1 MSNKIFVFRLII
13 LTDELPASLRYAP
26 FRVRYEI
33 IRVFL
38 YAGVRM
44 SDNDF
49 PSPGRVSFDK
59 YDGLWKFLQNH
70 QSLRGK
76 PFPEKC
82 GQDIWDIA
90 SDEFQFQQGFRG
102 ITLSG
107 ALTFNGDVG
116 GPFFQLKLEPMKLEL
131 SHRLDRRFGHDRFL
145 ELEIPQ
151 LNGRL
156 VPQFLKDLGDRGRDI
171 IINWL
176 IGSHSTPGHLFV
188 GRHWKPF
195 FVKPKERKDRKQVF
209 WKESSDD
216 VEEAAAAHRLFFFAV
231 DGIDFTAGGH
241 QPIEIPELLESIR
254 PTWLNKKQPFLK
266 LFSRTALG
274 KVSASSV

>member
-1 MSNKIFVFRLII
+1 LANI

-33 IRVFL
+33 TRVFL

-44 SDNDF
+44 SDADF
-49 PSPGRVSFDK
+49 PKQGLVSFDE
-59 YDGLWKFLQNH
+59 YDALWKFLQNH
-70 QSLRGK
+70 QSLREK

-82 GQDIWDIA
+82 GQDIWAIA
-90 SDEFQFQQGFRG
+90 SDEFEFRQGFRG

-107 ALTFNGDVG
+107 SLIFNGDAG
-116 GPFFQLKLEPMKLEL
+116 APFFQFRLEPMKLEL

-145 ELEIPQ
+145 ELDIPQ
-151 LNGRL
+151 LDFYL
-156 VPQFLKDLGDRGRDI
+156 VPRLLKDLGGRGRDI

-176 IGSHSTPGHLFV
+176 IGDYSTPGHAFF
-188 GRHWKPF
+188 GRQWKPF
-195 FVKPKERKDRKQVF
+195 FVKQKDRKDRKQVF
-209 WKESSDD
+209 WKESSDE
-216 VEEAAAAHRLFFFAV
+216 VEKAAAAHRLFFFAV

-241 QPIEIPELLESIR
+241 KAIEIPELLESIR
-254 PTWLNKKQPFLK
+254 PTELNKKQPFLK

-274 KVSASSV
+274 NVSASSV